1 MIFIKILIFVNLISH
16 QHDNDTICLYAK
28 NPNKAKYQL
37 LINIREFLGSRY
49 CDDSKAFIEYSNDM
63 DNINKNIEEYNPSK
77 KRKINMVSNKELNS
91 IITELFV
98 AGRKIIK
105 EQDKYACS
113 PTGKGLER
121 QTKVIQDQGRK
132 NK

>member
-1 MIFIKILIFVNLISH
+1 M
-16 QHDNDTICLYAK
+16 
-28 NPNKAKYQL
+28 

-49 CDDSKAFIEYSNDM
+49 CNDSKAFIEYSNDM

-98 AGRKIIK
+98 AGRKIMK

-113 PTGKGLER
+113 PTGKSLER

-132 NK
+132 KK